1 MKKIL
6 GDIYLFF
13 MTGRYLSFKIAV
25 FLVFVAIGIGMVGF
39 MMIEEYSILESFYM
53 TIITISTVGFAEV
66 KELSDQ
72 GKIFTSILIIIN
84 LGIFAYAASA
94 FSFYIIK
101 GEIFKNMHLNIMQK
115 KISDLDGHTI
125 LCGYGKYGSEIVEH
139 FSEHGI
145 KFVVIDSDPEV
156 IEELSKDERR
166 IPYIEDDAT
175 DEEVLEKAR
184 IGNASVLV
192 SALPDDSDNLFT
204 VLSARQMNPKVK
216 IISRA
221 RESKTIRKLQLAG
234 ADHVIMPEQIGGY
247 YMATLVTK
255 PYATEF
261 FSFIA
266 DEIDHDIGFEDIS
279 YEALPKNYQGKMIK
293 NMAIRPKTGANIIG
307 FKEANGTYT
316 VNPKPDTKMIPGT
329 SIILIGNSEQL
340 SKLRTF
346 LKNRK

>member
-6 GDIYLFF
+6 GDIYMFF

-25 FLVFVAIGIGMVGF
+25 FLVFLAIGIGMVGF
-39 MMIEEYSILESFYM
+39 MLIEEYSVLESFYM
-53 TIITISTVGFAEV
+53 TIITISTVGFSEV

-72 GKIFTSILIIIN
+72 GKIFTSFLIIFNI
-84 LGIFAYAASA
+84 GIFAYAASA

-115 KISDLDGHTI
+115 KINDLDGHTI

-145 KFVVIDSDPEV
+145 NFIVIDSDPEV
-156 IEELSKDERR
+156 IDELSKDERR
-166 IPYIEDDAT
+166 ILYIEDDAT
-175 DEEVLEKAR
+175 HEDVLEKAR
-184 IGNASVLV
+184 IEHADVIV

-204 VLSARQMNPKVK
+204 VLSARQINPKIK

-261 FSFIA
+261 FSFIT
-266 DEIDHDIGFEDIS
+266 DEIDHDIGFEEIS
-279 YEALPKNYQGKMIK
+279 YEALPDTYQGRMIK
-293 NMAIRPKTGANIIG
+293 DMSIRPKTGANIIG
-307 FKEANGTYT
+307 FKESDGTYT
-316 VNPKPDTKMIPGT
+316 VNPEPDTQMVPGT
-329 SIILIGNSEQL
+329 SIILIGSSEQL
-340 SKLRTF
+340 STLRAY
-346 LKNRK
+346 LKNR